1 MWKVLKFLWK
11 QDMTSFLGGYCSY
24 TRFQHDRHDKAMGLK
39 GETLLT
45 VLSKPKFSQNILRSD
60 LHCILIS
67 TEKVNPQFTDDGSDA
82 EELEKLI

>member
-1 MWKVLKFLWK
+1 MI
-11 QDMTSFLGGYCSY
+11 TSFLGGCCSY
-24 TRFQHDRHDKAMGLK
+24 TRFQHDRHDKAIGLK
-39 GETLLT
+39 GEKLLT

-67 TEKVNPQFTDDGSDA
+67 TEKVNPQFTDDGSGA